1 MQHPRF
7 KTGDR
12 VTVRKHTTE
21 EKKKKKLSKWLESKY
36 G

>member
-21 EKKKKKLSKWLESKY
+21 EKKKLSKWLESKY